1 MRGVMAGNFW
11 EVGGGKG
18 TRSTGRG
25 KDEVGRMRKK
35 NGRHSVPGLITKSGI
50 EEPDFAAGEIFF
62 EEGGEFA
69 SGAGI
74 VSAIEVDAG
83 IGLQFFETTGPDGV
97 CNTSCDGL
105 AGDSKTAVLEESRCD
120 KSVEGILQLEA
131 AGQAAGDFERSAGRV
146 FGDAGADKAVFHR
159 LVNDAAGLHRFDD
172 GAIEFASAIK
182 EDTAGLGILFGKD
195 DRYAGLQDA
204 TFFACAFP

>member
-18 TRSTGRG
+18 ARSAGRG
-25 KDEVGRMRKK
+25 KDDFGGMRKK
-35 NGRHSVPGLITKSGI
+35 NARHFVHGLITKSGI

-62 EEGGEFA
+62 AGGGEFA

-105 AGDSKTAVLEESRCD
+105 AGDSKTALLEESRCGE
-120 KSVEGILQLEA
+120 SAEGILQLEA
-131 AGQAAGDFERSAGRV
+131 TGQAGGGFERSAGRALC
-146 FGDAGADKAVFHR
+146 DAGADKAVLQG
-159 LVNDAAGLHRFDD
+159 LVKSAAGLH
-172 GAIEFASAIK
+172 
-182 EDTAGLGILFGKD
+182 GLD
-195 DRYAGLQDA
+195 
-204 TFFACAFP
+204 